1 MNCPFSVL
9 CNSTWFTV
17 KAITDPM
24 IPINQG
30 CYRPV
35 EIICPEGTVLNCTYP
50 ASVVSGVTE
59 TSPRI
64 IDMLLES
71 PVAGGAGSRRGAKQR
86 CGLLGHLQRPRSG
99 QGARARLPP
108 QDGDH
113 GRSERRRF
121 RRAPRQGRRVGD
133 PRSGRQHRHAI
144 DRADRAPDAAHCREM
159 GAGAGLTAAR
169 AAGAAGSPATVSI
182 ASNTTRRR

>member
-1 MNCPFSVL
+1 MT

-17 KAITDPM
+17 KAITDHT

-64 IDMLLES
+64 IDMLLKTLA
-71 PVAGGAGSRRGAKQR
+71 PAIPNGWW
-86 CGLLGHLQRPRSG
+86 
-99 QGARARLPP
+99 
-108 QDGDH
+108 
-113 GRSERRRF
+113 
-121 RRAPRQGRRVGD
+121 RRATT
-133 PRSGRQHRHAI
+133 RHAP
-144 DRADRAPDAAHCREM
+144 ASSV
-159 GAGAGLTAAR
+159 AR
-169 AAGAAGSPATVSI
+169 IPMSGG
-182 ASNTTRRR
+182 